1 MSRTPPGSP
10 VTLHQPRTPAVFC
23 GEAFEDVEDWLEQF
37 EPVASFNQWNPQQQL
52 GHVYYSLDDGARTW
66 YENGPRLSICVLIVR
81 DTGGGAGYDYPM
93 QRTPSASPE
102 RPSPV
107 HTPVH
112 QASRRKRGLSPEY
125 GRLDFTAPRR
135 QASEPQ
141 VMAQALTPQVTLQQP
156 RTPAIFHGEVFED
169 VEDWLEQ
176 FERVASFNQWD
187 ARQKLREV
195 YYALEHGARTWFENR
210 EARLSTW
217 EEFRQELLESFAT
230 TDRRDLAQRL
240 LESRI
245 QKPNE
250 TVTMFTEDMTRLFK
264 RADPEM
270 SEPRKLR
277 YLMHGVKEQLFAG
290 LVRNPP
296 RTVKDFV
303 REATAIERALQERCR
318 QFNRVNG
325 TSSGTAGALTS
336 MANDT
341 TLRDIIRSI
350 VREELQLSGI
360 GGLEPAPASVADVV
374 RQEIRQALSIVE
386 QQVQPPQASYVTALR
401 RQLPIA
407 HTPLPPLVPRTDP
420 RLQRADSATYSRSQ
434 QQSSYG
440 TQMRK
445 TDVWRDDNNQPLHR
459 LAARHLTVET
469 PEDRRV
475 EDPLALGGETN
486 RRNLR
491 RQGCYRQA
499 LARPSKTNYAADR
512 RHDLAD
518 TTNDDLVDRTRSV
531 PSRTRDLADSTQYP
545 ADGSHDV
552 AF

>member
-1 MSRTPPGSP
+1 
-10 VTLHQPRTPAVFC
+10 
-23 GEAFEDVEDWLEQF
+23 
-37 EPVASFNQWNPQQQL
+37 
-52 GHVYYSLDDGARTW
+52 
-66 YENGPRLSICVLIVR
+66 
-81 DTGGGAGYDYPM
+81 M

-112 QASRRKRGLSPEY
+112 RASRRKRGLSPEY

-135 QASEPQ
+135 QASGPQ

-250 TVTMFTEDMTRLFK
+250 TVTMFTEDMARLFK

-407 HTPLPPLVPRTDP
+407 HTPLPPLAPRTDP

-440 TQMRK
+440 TQVRK